1 MKERRPCS
9 GAPRAKGNKMGKTLI
24 LGLMIGTLAIAYG
37 CSKESSGTTA
47 YSLEDFDYPMSS
59 TDVAA
64 GTEVF
69 AEFCEGCHPG
79 GEEGDGPKIAGE
91 GESPSELRWKVRSGG
106 DDMPAFGP
114 DKISDANLES
124 LLAYALTIGAV
135 AQ

>member
-1 MKERRPCS
+1 M
-9 GAPRAKGNKMGKTLI
+9 MGTKLI
-24 LGLMIGTLAIAYG
+24 LGLMIGILAIAYG

-47 YSLEDFDYPMSS
+47 YSLADFDFPIGS

-91 GESPSELRWKVRSGG
+91 GESPSQMRWQVRSGG

-114 DKISDANLES
+114 DKISDASLEN
-124 LLAYALTIGAV
+124 LLAYTLTIGAV
-135 AQ
+135 AP

>member
-1 MKERRPCS
+1 MEERRAHS
-9 GAPRAKGNKMGKTLI
+9 DARGKGKMMGTKLI
-24 LGLMIGTLAIAYG
+24 LGLMIGMLAIAYG

-47 YSLEDFDYPMSS
+47 YSLADFDFPIGS

-91 GESPSELRWKVRSGG
+91 GESPSQIRWKVRSGG

-114 DKISDANLES
+114 DKISDASLEN
-124 LLAYALTIGAV
+124 LLAYTLTIGAV
-135 AQ
+135 AP

>member
-1 MKERRPCS
+1 MKERR
-9 GAPRAKGNKMGKTLI
+9 AHRAAREKCKDMGMKLI
-24 LGLMIGTLAIAYG
+24 LGLMIGMLAIAYG

-47 YSLEDFDYPMSS
+47 YSLEDFDFPIGS
-59 TDVAA
+59 TDVAS
-64 GTEVF
+64 GTELF

-91 GESPSELRWKVRSGG
+91 GESPSQMRWKVRSGG

-114 DKISDANLES
+114 DKISDASLEN

-135 AQ
+135 TQ

>member
-1 MKERRPCS
+1 
-9 GAPRAKGNKMGKTLI
+9 MGKTLI

-79 GEEGDGPKIAGE
+79 GQEGDGPKLADAAA
-91 GESPSELRWKVRSGG
+91 SPSQLRWKVRSGG

-114 DKISDANLES
+114 DKISNEDLES
-124 LLAYALTIGAV
+124 LLAYALTIGAI
-135 AQ
+135 AN